1 VDRFQNLVV
10 TEGRNLLLDN
20 TFTAAASSVTWY
32 VFLKGSGTVAASD
45 TMASHPGWT
54 ELTGYSE
61 STRPAWTR
69 NGAASGGNMSN
80 SNSKA
85 QFSITAG
92 TTIYGAG
99 LTSNNTKGGTTG
111 VLFGAGDFAASRAV
125 LSGDTLLV
133 QADLSITSS

>member
-1 VDRFQNLVV
+1 
-10 TEGRNLLLDN
+10 
-20 TFTAAASSVTWY
+20 
-32 VFLKGSGTVAASD
+32 
-45 TMASHPGWT
+45 
-54 ELTGYSE
+54 
-61 STRPAWTR
+61 
-69 NGAASGGNMSN
+69 MSN
-80 SNSKA
+80 SNNKA

-111 VLFGAGDFAASRAV
+111 ILFGAGDFAASRAV